1 MDRNRKM
8 LKMIEKN
15 NSWRLILAMIRIA
28 IYGITGIAVNL
39 YIGPTGR
46 QCSQWEAC
54 PLKSQENQLVFRY
67 SISRRS

>member
-39 YIGPTGR
+39 IYFNESRLGGSRNGRCAGIMDTGFHS
-46 QCSQWEAC
+46 CS
-54 PLKSQENQLVFRY
+54 NRH
-67 SISRRS
+67 

>member
-28 IYGITGIAVNL
+28 IYGITGIAVN
-39 YIGPTGR
+39 
-46 QCSQWEAC
+46 
-54 PLKSQENQLVFRY
+54 VFKNF
-67 SISRRS
+67 IQNNNIMKFL

>member
-39 YIGPTGR
+39 YILMKAASGDRGMGYWLPFL
-46 QCSQWEAC
+46 Q
-54 PLKSQENQLVFRY
+54 
-67 SISRRS
+67 